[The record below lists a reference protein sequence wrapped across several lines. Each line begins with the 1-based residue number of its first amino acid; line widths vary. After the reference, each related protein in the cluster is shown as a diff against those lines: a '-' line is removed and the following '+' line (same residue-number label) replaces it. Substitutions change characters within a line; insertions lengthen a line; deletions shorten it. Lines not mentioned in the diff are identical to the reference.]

1 MKTVNLKK
9 ESPSVGELLA
19 MARNKSVLLVSNDGT
34 TYLLEEAD
42 HFDREVAELGNSE
55 RFMGFLK
62 KRAKEK
68 GVISIEEFA
77 EELTEKMHCNASRFF
92 HAPSV
97 SLFRVDSGCCWRMVR
112 RLRSRV

>member
-77 EELTEKMHCNASRFF
+77 EELTEKMHITYEDS
-92 HAPSV
+92 PSQETKI
-97 SLFRVDSGCCWRMVR
+97 SPALKKRIKRKSANKKQRHR
-112 RLRSRV
+112 